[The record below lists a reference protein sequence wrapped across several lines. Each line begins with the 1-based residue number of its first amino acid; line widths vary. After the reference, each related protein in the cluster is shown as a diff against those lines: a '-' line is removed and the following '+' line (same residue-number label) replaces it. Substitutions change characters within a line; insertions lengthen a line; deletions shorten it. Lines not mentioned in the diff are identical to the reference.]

1 MAKSSCTYMR
11 ESVKSGFAACSADPS
26 PGTCFRTTMLSRV
39 NTSNPSQPTSRRFGI
54 IERELDKRTSV
65 ISIEGE
71 LDLATAPR
79 LKRMLIDALQA
90 GHEELV
96 VDLSLTT
103 FMDSTALGVLVGV
116 NRSLGVDARMA
127 IVCSR
132 STVLKIFELSG
143 LDGMFVICSTVDEAL
158 VYTRGHAAKAG

>member
-1 MAKSSCTYMR
+1 MP
-11 ESVKSGFAACSADPS
+11 V
-26 PGTCFRTTMLSRV
+26 
-39 NTSNPSQPTSRRFGI
+39 GI
-54 IERELDKRTSV
+54 VGRELDERASV
-65 ISIEGE
+65 VSIEGE

-79 LKRMLIDALQA
+79 LKWMLLDALEA

-116 NRSLGVDARMA
+116 KRSLGVDARMA

-132 STVLKIFELSG
+132 STVLKIFEFSG
-143 LDGMFVICSTVDEAL
+143 LDGMFAIFSTVDEAL
-158 VYTRGHAAKAG
+158 AYTREHTAKTG

>member
-1 MAKSSCTYMR
+1 L
-11 ESVKSGFAACSADPS
+11 GI
-26 PGTCFRTTMLSRV
+26 FR
-39 NTSNPSQPTSRRFGI
+39 
-54 IERELDKRTSV
+54 RELDKRTSV

-79 LKRMLIDALQA
+79 LKWMLIDALEA

-127 IVCSR
+127 IVCPR
-132 STVLKIFELSG
+132 SAVLKIFELSG
-143 LDGMFVICSTVDEAL
+143 LDGVFTIFSTVDEAL
-158 VYTRGHAAKAG
+158 AYTRGHTAKAG